1 MPICLSYKF
10 TTDAVKLFVGLYY
23 LITRLLFILILC
35 NFFYLYFKFKLK
47 YNNIDILCFVALLLV
62 DNLMGKT
69 STMNE
74 VAYFVFLPNIF
85 IFKWL
90 VSIRVFKNKLVMV
103 VVTGFI
109 LSSML
114 ALLNCSV
121 LIHALILFSLL
132 VCIYNM
138 GLNFLSNRNSL
149 FLGFLYFIISMFLI
163 FTNIQYYLYNYSQ
176 NWIKSIN
183 LINYSILYLF
193 TYSSLLVFVFF
204 YVRRLFFK

>member
-1 MPICLSYKF
+1 MPICLSNKF
-10 TTDAVKLFVGLYY
+10 TTDAVKEFVGWYY
-23 LITRLLFILILC
+23 LITRLLFILILF
-35 NFFYLYFKFKLK
+35 NFFYLYFKFKFK

-62 DNLMGKT
+62 DNLMGET
-69 STMNE
+69 STINE
-74 VAYFVFLPNIF
+74 VSYFVFLPNIF

-90 VSIRVFKNKLVMV
+90 VSIRVVKNKLVMV

-132 VCIYNM
+132 VCIYNT
-138 GLNFLSNRNSL
+138 GINFLSNRNSL